1 MGIASMCNTMYSFST
16 KEICRLCD
24 DSIFKIHNYR
34 SSASREHVNMMH
46 VYYSNARD
54 SNCIS
59 RHRSRRLL

>member
-34 SSASREHVNMMH
+34 SSASREHVN
-46 VYYSNARD
+46 NDA
-54 SNCIS
+54 CI
-59 RHRSRRLL
+59 LF